1 MGNNGKSTLLTTVKK
16 DEAAFY
22 LSELA
27 RGLLKDRVN
36 LRLGEGRCILATFD
50 SIQMEM
56 KASEK
61 DAECAVDIHLSW
73 RKPAT
78 SMAGAVNG
86 HDGQGKTDTV
96 L

>member
-1 MGNNGKSTLLTTVKK
+1 MGNNGKTTMLTTIKK

-36 LRLGEGRCILATFD
+36 LRLGEGGCILATFA
-50 SIQMEM
+50 SIHMEM

-61 DAECAVDIHLSW
+61 DAECAVDIHLSG
-73 RKPAT
+73 RKPAA
-78 SMAGAVNG
+78 SMAGAANG
-86 HDGQGKTDTV
+86 HGVQGKTDTA